1 MSIFDYIGIF
11 CTAWMMVGLLFFIIG
26 GGVDLL
32 RGVRNDGE
40 WGLGLAIC
48 IGAGPVMLWL
58 IFVAWLDER
67 RRIRRARRS

>member
-11 CTAWMMVGLLFFIIG
+11 CSAWMAAGLLVFIIG
-26 GGVDLL
+26 GGIDAL

-48 IGAGPVMLWL
+48 VGAGPLMLWL
-58 IFVAWLDER
+58 IFVSWADER
-67 RRIRRARRS
+67 RHRRRVRSL